1 MKKILGLAIYAAVMF
16 GVTAGLGTFM
26 MKKTAPVHA
35 EKTVVSDE
43 HEANTLTNA
52 ESHTE
57 TSHEHTV
64 DASPSHGDS
73 HSISSDSPAQS
84 DEQLPVAV
92 RSSPMSVEEI
102 VRMGLSLKSRD
113 EALRV
118 REQALKDA
126 DSQHRLI
133 QTDVEGAQ
141 QQVENLLA
149 QASDQRAAIQ
159 QLVARINTQK
169 DAISNERLALANEKQ
184 QLKTDRETLD
194 ADKKQ
199 LDTQK
204 QSLAQNET
212 DLQLK
217 RKEIDLE
224 RTKLDGDR
232 NKLTADSE
240 KLGKDREKW
249 VAEVE
254 RMNEERQKLKT
265 DQEQLAAERLIFEQ
279 DRRLLASTSGATTA
293 PSPKKAPDVAATK
306 QNLKELT
313 EMFEGM
319 NAETAASAIKEL
331 AATDQIDMV
340 VDVLVQL
347 EQRKA
352 SAILDAIADE
362 KLVSEFLKKINNRH
376 SQPKAAKQ

>member
-1 MKKILGLAIYAAVMF
+1 MKKVLGLVIYAALMF
-16 GVTAGLGTFM
+16 GVTAGLGMFM
-26 MKKTAPVHA
+26 MKQTAPA
-35 EKTVVSDE
+35 SSE
-43 HEANTLTNA
+43 NA
-52 ESHTE
+52 EGE
-57 TSHEHTV
+57 DQQTSHAKSEGGSESSHQQTA
-64 DASPSHGDS
+64 DASTSYGDTR
-73 HSISSDSPAQS
+73 HTSPDAQKQI

-149 QASDQRAAIQ
+149 QVSDQRAAIQ
-159 QLVARINTQK
+159 ELVARINTQK
-169 DAISNERLALANEKQ
+169 DAINNERSALTSEKQ
-184 QLKTDRETLD
+184 QLKTDRETLITD
-194 ADKKQ
+194 QKQ
-199 LDTQK
+199 LETQK
-204 QSLAQNET
+204 QSLAVNET

-217 RKEIDLE
+217 RKEHDLE

-249 VAEVE
+249 VTEVV

-279 DRRLLASTSGATTA
+279 DKRLLASTPGAA
-293 PSPKKAPDVAATK
+293 ISPSPIKTPDVASTK
-306 QNLKELT
+306 QNLKALT

-319 NAETAASAIKEL
+319 SAETAASTIKEL

-352 SAILDAIADE
+352 SSILDAIADE
-362 KLVSEFLKKINNRH
+362 KLVSEFLIKINSRNT
-376 SQPKAAKQ
+376 QTKAAKN

>member
-1 MKKILGLAIYAAVMF
+1 MKKILGLVVYAALMF
-16 GVTAGLGTFM
+16 GVTAGLGMFM
-26 MKKTAPVHA
+26 MKQKAPA
-35 EKTVVSDE
+35 SSE
-43 HEANTLTNA
+43 NA
-52 ESHTE
+52 EGGEEQQNSQANSEADSE
-57 TSHEHTV
+57 TSYQRTV
-64 DASPSHGDS
+64 DASSSHGDS
-73 HSISSDSPAQS
+73 RRVSSDSQNQT

-118 REQALKDA
+118 REEALKDA

-159 QLVARINTQK
+159 ELVARINTQK
-169 DAISNERLALANEKQ
+169 EAINNERLVLSNEKQ
-184 QLKTDRETLD
+184 QLKIDRETLMTD
-194 ADKKQ
+194 QKQ

-204 QSLAQNET
+204 QSLAMNET

-217 RKEIDLE
+217 RKDLDVE

-249 VAEVE
+249 VTEVV

-265 DQEQLAAERLIFEQ
+265 DQEQLAAERLIYEQ
-279 DRRLLASTSGATTA
+279 DKRLLASTPGATTS
-293 PSPKKAPDVAATK
+293 PSPNKAPDVAATK
-306 QNLKELT
+306 QNLKALT

-319 NAETAASAIKEL
+319 NAETAASTIKEL

-362 KLVSEFLKKINNRH
+362 KLVSEFLIKINSRNT
-376 SQPKAAKQ
+376 QPKAAKN

>member
-1 MKKILGLAIYAAVMF
+1 MKKILGLVLYAGLMF
-16 GVTAGLGTFM
+16 GVTAGLGMFM
-26 MKKTAPVHA
+26 MKKTAPAAVEHA
-35 EKTVVSDE
+35 DGGEGQKD
-43 HEANTLTNA
+43 
-52 ESHTE
+52 SHAKSEDDSE
-57 TSHEHTV
+57 TSHQRTV

-73 HSISSDSPAQS
+73 HSISSDSPSHS

-159 QLVARINTQK
+159 ELVARINTQK
-169 DAISNERLALANEKQ
+169 DAINNERLALTNEKQ
-184 QLKTDRETLD
+184 QLKIDRDTLS
-194 ADKKQ
+194 ADQKQ
-199 LDTQK
+199 LETQK
-204 QSLAQNET
+204 QSLAVNET

-217 RKEIDLE
+217 RKELDLE

-249 VAEVE
+249 VTESV
-254 RMNEERQKLKT
+254 RMNEEKQKLKT
-265 DQEQLAAERLIFEQ
+265 DQEQLAAERLILEQ
-279 DRRLLASTSGATTA
+279 DKRLFASTSGTA
-293 PSPKKAPDVAATK
+293 VSPSENKSQNPAVAKTNLPEMAAMLEGLNPEKAAG
-306 QNLKELT
+306 Q
-313 EMFEGM
+313 
-319 NAETAASAIKEL
+319 IKEFIDNGQIETVAQL
-331 AATDQIDMV
+331 LKSMEERNAT
-340 VDVLVQL
+340 
-347 EQRKA
+347 
-352 SAILDAIADE
+352 AIVEAIPDE
-362 KLVSEFLKKINNRH
+362 KLVYEILKALGA
-376 SQPKAAKQ
+376 QQAAPKTATK

>member
-1 MKKILGLAIYAAVMF
+1 MKKILGLAIYAALMF
-16 GVTAGLGTFM
+16 GVTAGLGMFM
-26 MKKTAPVHA
+26 LKKTASVHA
-35 EKTVVSDE
+35 EKVEEHDE
-43 HEANTLTNA
+43 HEAEA
-52 ESHTE
+52 APHGSSDHE
-57 TSHEHTV
+57 TSHERTA
-64 DASPSHGDS
+64 DASSSPDNL
-73 HSISSDSPAQS
+73 HSTSSDSHGHN

-102 VRMGLSLKSRD
+102 VRMGLSLKARD

-141 QQVENLLA
+141 QEVQNLLA

-159 QLVARINTQK
+159 ELVARINTQK

-184 QLKTDRETLD
+184 QLKIDRETLT
-194 ADKKQ
+194 ADQKQ
-199 LDTQK
+199 LETQK
-204 QSLAQNET
+204 LSLAQNET

-217 RKEIDLE
+217 RKEIDLA

-240 KLGKDREKW
+240 KLGKDRKKW
-249 VAEVE
+249 VEEVV

-265 DQEQLAAERLIFEQ
+265 DQEQLAAEKLIFEQ
-279 DRRLLASTSGATTA
+279 DKKLLASTPGATTS
-293 PSPKKAPDVAATK
+293 PGPKKAPDAVATK

-319 NAETAASAIKEL
+319 TPETAASTIKEL
-331 AATDQIDMV
+331 AANGEIDMV

-362 KLVSEFLKKINNRH
+362 KLVSEFLVRINSRN
-376 SQPKAAKQ
+376 SQPRAAKQ